1 MAHYV
6 ILGNFTEQGIENVKD
21 APKRREDFRKA
32 VEAAHGKLVL
42 HLYTM
47 GPHDFVSIVE
57 LPSDEAVNGII
68 LRSAALGN
76 VRTITLKAWTPDE
89 FDKFVRP

>member
-32 VEAAHGKLVL
+32 VEAAHGKLLL

-47 GPHDFVSIVE
+47 GPTISSVSSSF
-57 LPSDEAVNGII
+57 P
-68 LRSAALGN
+68 
-76 VRTITLKAWTPDE
+76 PM
-89 FDKFVRP
+89 RP